1 MSEQKENIIT
11 RAIGLIDLTNL
22 NDDCTPH
29 DIEALCD
36 QAMTPAGPVAAVCVW
51 PKFVAQSKRLL
62 GEGPI
67 KVATVVNFPAGGEDI
82 KATMHETK
90 DCVANG
96 ADEIDLVMP
105 YRAFAAGNVDL
116 ARTMIHTIRAT
127 TDGSALLKVILET
140 GELRDPALIAGAAKL
155 ALEEGADFIKT
166 STGKESVN
174 ATLPGSLTMIR
185 AIRAYHA
192 RTGIRIGYK
201 PAGGISK
208 AKDALVY
215 LSLMKDELGDRWLRP
230 DLFRFGASSLLGDI
244 ERQLE
249 HHVTGAYSSAWRH
262 PLG

>member
-1 MSEQKENIIT
+1 MPETEDNIIT

-29 DIEALCD
+29 DIEELCK

-51 PKFVAQSKRLL
+51 PRFVAQSKRLL
-62 GEGPI
+62 GDGPI

-105 YRAFAAGNVDL
+105 YRAFAAGNIDL
-116 ARTMIHTIRAT
+116 ARSMIHTIRAT

-140 GELRDPALIAGAAKL
+140 GELRDPALIASAAKL

-166 STGKESVN
+166 STGKVAVN
-174 ATLPGSLTMIR
+174 ATEEAAKIMLE
-185 AIRAYHA
+185 AIRDHGD
-192 RTGIRIGYK
+192 RTRGFK
-201 PAGGISK
+201 PAGGVRTRE
-208 AKDALVY
+208 DAAAY
-215 LSLMKDELGDRWLRP
+215 LKIAGDIMGP
-230 DLFRFGASSLLGDI
+230 DWATRETFRFGASGLLSNLLAHLD
-244 ERQLE
+244 LSDSD
-249 HHVTGAYSSAWRH
+249 GADADY
-262 PLG
+262 